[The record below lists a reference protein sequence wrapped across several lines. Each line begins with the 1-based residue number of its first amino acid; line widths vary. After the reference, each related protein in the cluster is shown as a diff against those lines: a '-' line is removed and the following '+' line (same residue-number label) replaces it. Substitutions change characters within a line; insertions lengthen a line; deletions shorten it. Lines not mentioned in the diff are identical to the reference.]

1 MMDNHEYLVKVIDYF
16 GSQSALARE
25 LGISRN
31 LVSQWMAGKTKI
43 QLEHAL
49 KIQLL
54 TRGKFK
60 YFKLID
66 KETRC
71 YLMKK

>member
-1 MMDNHEYLVKVIDYF
+1 MIDNHEYLMKVVDHF
-16 GSQSALARE
+16 GSQSELSRV
-25 LGISRN
+25 LGISRY
-31 LVSQWMAGKTKI
+31 LVSQWVSGKASM
-43 QLEHAL
+43 QLKHAL

-54 TRGKFK
+54 TKGKFK
-60 YFKLID
+60 YFKLLD

>member
-1 MMDNHEYLVKVIDYF
+1 MIDNQEYLEKVVEYF
-16 GSQSALARE
+16 GSQSELSRALDV
-25 LGISRN
+25 SRV
-31 LVSQWMAGKTKI
+31 LVSLWVNGKGSM
-43 QLEHAL
+43 QLKHAL

-54 TRGKFK
+54 TKGKFK

>member
-1 MMDNHEYLVKVIDYF
+1 MTDNHKYLLKVVEHF
-16 GSQSALARE
+16 GSQSELSRV
-25 LGISRN
+25 LGITRV
-31 LVSQWMAGKTKI
+31 LVSQWMDGKSKI
-43 QLEHAL
+43 QLKHAL

-54 TRGKFK
+54 TKGKFK